1 MLSNTFIGSE
11 FVEILFSFPTWSCV
25 KRCHTVPRPVPRT
38 WQCVI
43 WYRDQCLSPGNVS
56 YGTMTSAF
64 HLALCHM
71 VPRPVYFTWQC
82 VIWEND
88 QCNLAICYTVQQPV
102 CFTWHCAMRYHDQ
115 CLSRGNVSC
124 GTTNSVFH
132 LAMCYTV
139 PRPVPFTW
147 PYVMRY
153 NDQCNLAICHT
164 VLQPVYCT
172 WQYVIRYHNQCIS
185 AVNVLCGTT
194 TSVFHLPMCYAVPQM
209 KKLLRIS

>member
-25 KRCHTVPRPVPRT
+25 KCCHTVPRPVPRT

-88 QCNLAICYTVQQPV
+88 QCNLAICYTVQQPI
-102 CFTWHCAMRYHDQ
+102 CFTWQCAMRT
-115 CLSRGNVSC
+115 
-124 GTTNSVFH
+124 TTNAFH
-132 LAMCYTV
+132 VAMCH
-139 PRPVPFTW
+139 
-147 PYVMRY
+147 
-153 NDQCNLAICHT
+153 AI
-164 VLQPVYCT
+164 LFISI
-172 WQYVIRYHNQCIS
+172 VIASGEAIIFY
-185 AVNVLCGTT
+185 
-194 TSVFHLPMCYAVPQM
+194 FE
-209 KKLLRIS
+209 